1 MSVSHWGLGQVAL
14 QNGTSDQTRGVRE
27 KGKSAV
33 AKVGS
38 EDSELMTF
46 SPQGSGPEGSCL
58 KLKPKSLGRR
68 GHCSWGLKCI

>member
-1 MSVSHWGLGQVAL
+1 MSVSRWGLGQVAL

-38 EDSELMTF
+38 EEVN
-46 SPQGSGPEGSCL
+46 
-58 KLKPKSLGRR
+58 
-68 GHCSWGLKCI
+68 